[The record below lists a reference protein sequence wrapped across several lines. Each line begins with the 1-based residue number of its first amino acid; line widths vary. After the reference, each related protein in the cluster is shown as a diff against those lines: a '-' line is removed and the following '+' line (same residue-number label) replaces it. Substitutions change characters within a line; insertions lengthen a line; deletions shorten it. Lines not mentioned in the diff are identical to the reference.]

1 MESPSCANAYSCPYG
16 FPACLSSHI
25 FNGKELL
32 TMNTRSSLCSLA
44 PDAPLRSALD
54 AARPRPASSASAS
67 AKAARVRKRPT
78 ARDARAR
85 PASHRQSNA
94 RENKSASILFARIES
109 NRIMHLIPRR
119 SSILFARARER
130 ARARASAPWRS
141 VTEEL
146 LFAVRRMVR
155 VRRGTARRARVCGST
170 DRDMPARDA
179 RGGRVR
185 TCGAVY
191 VVWVC
196 IRGCS
201 TRGCMV

>member
-54 AARPRPASSASAS
+54 AARPRPESSASAS

-85 PASHRQSNA
+85 RASHRQSNA
-94 RENKSASILFARIES
+94 RVKTKARRSRRAHGIES
-109 NRIMHLIPRR
+109 FIHP
-119 SSILFARARER
+119 SSIIDPFRARER
-130 ARARASAPWRS
+130 ERESESARARTLEISDGGI
-141 VTEEL
+141 VI
-146 LFAVRRMVR
+146 
-155 VRRGTARRARVCGST
+155 RRATHGARATRDGAT
-170 DRDMPARDA
+170 RARLRLDRPGMPARDA
-179 RGGRVR
+179 RGG
-185 TCGAVY
+185 GFGH
-191 VVWVC
+191 VVLY
-196 IRGCS
+196 
-201 TRGCMV
+201 T